1 MSTDGLLPA
10 KLSYVTDGRH
20 VPIVATCLAC
30 FIIAC
35 LGTFFDIKV
44 LKNKCQE
51 RLTEI
56 VFFLLLLR
64 T

>member
-10 KLSYVTDGRH
+10 KLSYVSERRH
-20 VPIVATCLAC
+20 VPVFATCLAC

-44 LKNKCQE
+44 FRKKIQMN
-51 RLTEI
+51 
-56 VFFLLLLR
+56 
-64 T
+64 